1 MRLRAFRPSRN
12 WETIGP
18 VSRYLYF
25 SLGCVMVGLG
35 VIGAILPL
43 MPTTIFLILAAGCFA
58 RSSPACEQWL
68 LDHPRFGASLRG
80 WREEGAISV
89 PAKCMAC
96 LGMSV
101 GVLLFYV
108 GAHPSIWLSVGV
120 AAVMLASAAY
130 VVSRP
135 HPGLGRRVGQSGQ
148 QG

>member
-1 MRLRAFRPSRN
+1 M
-12 WETIGP
+12 
-18 VSRYLYF
+18 SRYLYF

-58 RSSPACEQWL
+58 RSSPAYEQWL
-68 LDHPRFGASLRG
+68 LQHPRFGASLRG

-96 LGMSV
+96 IGMSV
-101 GVLLFYV
+101 GFALFYV
-108 GAHPSIWLSVGV
+108 GAHPSTGLLVGV
-120 AAVMLASAAY
+120 AAVMLASGIY

-135 HPGLGRRVGQSGQ
+135 HPHLGRREADQSGQ